1 MFLNCHSWF
10 SFHYGT
16 LSIEQLLEEA
26 QRHGVRKLV
35 LTDIN
40 NTSGV
45 LDFIRLAPKYGVE
58 PVVGIEFR
66 QGDDLRFIGIA
77 RNNEGFEELN
87 RYLSECLLAGAREGK
102 SSGNRDAI
110 VPEKIPLFHNV
121 AVVVPGFASPDSYRD
136 DNHRDPLSTGRDRLY
151 RHDNNVQRTTYNVPF
166 DSAQGPVRLQ
176 RTTDN
181 VPFDSAQ
188 GPVRRQP
195 ITDNRP
201 FDSAQGPVR
210 LQRTTDNVQ
219 RTTDPSTPLS
229 TSWDR
234 LDYNGQRT
242 THNGQPTT
250 GRTYTTASLPKT
262 LLVFPSRH

>member
-136 DNHRDPLSTGRDRLY
+136 DNHRDPLSTGRNRYSSRLVSLSNHPSSDSCLAAITSSDLPWDSLNKSRDRLD
-151 RHDNNVQRTTYNVPF
+151 RDDVNVQHTTYNI
-166 DSAQGPVRLQ
+166 QQ
-176 RTTDN
+176 
-181 VPFDSAQ
+181 
-188 GPVRRQP
+188 
-195 ITDNRP
+195 ITDNRQP
-201 FDSAQGPVR
+201 P
-210 LQRTTDNVQ
+210 
-219 RTTDPSTPLS
+219 TDPSTPLS

>member
-26 QRHGVRKLV
+26 RRHGVRKLV

-121 AVVVPGFASPDSYRD
+121 AVVVPGFSFTDSYRD
-136 DNHRDPLSTGRDRLY
+136 DNHRDPLSTGRNRYSSRLVSLSNHPSSDSCLTAITSSDLPWDSLNKSRDRLD
-151 RHDNNVQRTTYNVPF
+151 RDDVNVQHTTYN
-166 DSAQGPVRLQ
+166 R
-176 RTTDN
+176 
-181 VPFDSAQ
+181 
-188 GPVRRQP
+188 
-195 ITDNRP
+195 
-201 FDSAQGPVR
+201 
-210 LQRTTDNVQ
+210 
-219 RTTDPSTPLS
+219 
-229 TSWDR
+229 
-234 LDYNGQRT
+234 
-242 THNGQPTT
+242 
-250 GRTYTTASLPKT
+250 
-262 LLVFPSRH
+262 